1 MLGAIAGDIIGSHYE
16 YVNDRSYDFELF
28 TDGSFFT
35 DDTVMSLAIA
45 RWLVKSDC
53 FSSSDLIKSMV
64 DLGRKYPEAGYGP
77 GFKNWIWSDMPQ
89 PYNSYGNGSAMRVS
103 PVALYAQTL
112 NETLELAY
120 ITASVSHN
128 HPEGIKG
135 AQATAATIYM
145 AKNGYT
151 KSQIRELISV
161 MFGYNLYRT
170 IEEIRPKY
178 EWNDICQQSVPESII
193 AFLDGND
200 FEDVVRLAVSL
211 GGDADTLGAI
221 VGSIAACVYPIPK
234 NITIE
239 CEKRLTPD
247 LLKIM
252 NDFER
257 YSSEHNSAN
266 PVSIC

>member
-1 MLGAIAGDIIGSHYE
+1 MLGAVAGDIIGSRYE
-16 YVNDRSYDFELF
+16 YRNDRRYDFELL

-35 DDTVMSLAIA
+35 DDTVMTLAVA
-45 RWLVKSDC
+45 RWLMQSETLSPD
-53 FSSSDLIKSMV
+53 DLIESMSE
-64 DLGRKYPEAGYGP
+64 LGRKYPDAGYGP
-77 GFKNWIWSDMPQ
+77 GFKNWLWSDVHK

-103 PVALYAQTL
+103 PVALYARNL
-112 NETLELAY
+112 NEALELAY
-120 ITASVSHN
+120 ITAAVSHN

-135 AQATAATIYM
+135 AQATAAAIYM
-145 AKNGYT
+145 AKSGYS

-170 IEEIRPKY
+170 IDEIRPTY

-193 AFLDGND
+193 AFLDGED

-221 VGSIAACVYPIPK
+221 SGSIAACIYSIPEQ
-234 NITIE
+234 IAIE
-239 CEKRLTPD
+239 CEKRLSTD

-252 NDFER
+252 RDFEV
-257 YSSEHNSAN
+257 YLTTKNL
-266 PVSIC
+266 